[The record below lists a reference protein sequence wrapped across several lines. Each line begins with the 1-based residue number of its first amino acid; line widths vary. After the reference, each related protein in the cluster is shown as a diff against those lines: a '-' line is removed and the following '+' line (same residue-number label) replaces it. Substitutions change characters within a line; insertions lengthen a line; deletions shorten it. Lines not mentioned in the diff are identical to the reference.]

1 MAIIVEICNNA
12 GIIRLPKFRGD
23 YMDILSLSGN
33 ICSIAGLILSIWLF
47 IQTGRIKKSVDNA
60 LNRRSKITNY
70 MRMRQG
76 LLQGITDCAKFLIN
90 EHTYSEQLPKIQ
102 KLDSCLADLLTYHP
116 SLDSS
121 TKKKIDEIRSALL
134 ITEKRFSFVEIITP
148 LNDIIS
154 ILKEEAMYYD

>member
-102 KLDSCLADLLTYHP
+102 KLDSCLADLLTYQS
-116 SLDSS
+116 SLDS
-121 TKKKIDEIRSALL
+121 
-134 ITEKRFSFVEIITP
+134 
-148 LNDIIS
+148 
-154 ILKEEAMYYD
+154 